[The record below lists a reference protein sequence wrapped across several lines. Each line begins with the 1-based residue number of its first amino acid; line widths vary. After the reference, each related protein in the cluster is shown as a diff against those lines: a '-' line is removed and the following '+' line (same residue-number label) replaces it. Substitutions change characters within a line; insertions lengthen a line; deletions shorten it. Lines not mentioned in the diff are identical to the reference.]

1 MKIFQILLFVLIL
14 CGTAGAQSNS
24 IQLLQRESLA
34 AGRKV
39 ALPVDTS
46 KRWKKGM
53 LFNLNLAQSSLS
65 NWSAG
70 GDKFS
75 LSVNSILNLFA
86 KYTKGRNSWD
96 NTFDLNLGYV
106 NSTSLGSRK
115 NDDRFDFVSK
125 YGRSINKKTNFALLT
140 NLRSSF
146 FKGYTFN
153 KPEPQLIS
161 NFLAPGYLLVSTGVD
176 FRPNSNLSIFL
187 SPVTARWVLVMDPV
201 LSAKGSYGVDPG
213 KRSNLETGSF
223 ATLNFLKDIA
233 PNITYKAKLDLF
245 SNYMNNP
252 QNIDLFMTNLVSIKL
267 AKFLSMSWAVDLIYD
282 DDARVFGPDKTSP
295 GLQVRSMV
303 GLGVQFKR

>member
-1 MKIFQILLFVLIL
+1 MKFIPIQFLFIFIA
-14 CGTAGAQSNS
+14 TGAAAQTNS

-34 AGRKV
+34 AGKKA

-75 LSVNSILNLFA
+75 LTVNSILNLYA
-86 KYTKGRNSWD
+86 KYTRGRNSWD
-96 NTFDLNLGYV
+96 NTFELNLGYV

-115 NDDRFDFVSK
+115 NDDRFDLVTK
-125 YGRSINKKTNFALLT
+125 YGRSINAKTNLAVLG

-146 FKGYTFN
+146 FKGYTFT
-153 KPEPQLIS
+153 KPDPQLIS

-176 FRPNSNLSIFL
+176 FRPNNNLSIFL
-187 SPVTARWVLVMDPV
+187 SPITARWVLVMDPE
-201 LSAKGSYGVDPG
+201 LSAKGVYGVDPG
-213 KRSNLETGSF
+213 KRSNMETGSF

-245 SNYMNNP
+245 SNYLNNP
-252 QNIDLFMTNLVSIKL
+252 QNVDVFMTNLVSIKL

-282 DDARVFGPDKTSP
+282 DDARVFGPNKTSP

-303 GLGVQFKR
+303 GLGVQFKK